1 MPDLETYTPDNL
13 IAGDF
18 PLVTGDGI
26 ILAGQTL
33 PRGTVLAKD
42 SGNDDKLVAVDSAS
56 GTASIQAPVAVL
68 AVDVD
73 ADEGDVVA
81 PFYLAGEFNERSL
94 TLGGTDTVDTHRD
107 ALRDLSI
114 FVKKTVAA

>member
-18 PLVTGDGI
+18 PLVTGDGT
-26 ILAGQTL
+26 ILTGQNL
-33 PRGTVLAKD
+33 KRGTVLAKD
-42 SGNDDKLVAVDSAS
+42 SANSNKLVPVDSAS
-56 GTASIQAPVAVL
+56 ATASIQSPVAVL
-68 AVDVD
+68 ADDVD
-73 ADEGDVVA
+73 ASEADAVG
-81 PFYLAGEFNERSL
+81 PLYLSGEFSESAL
-94 TLGGTDTVDTHRD
+94 IFGGTDTVDTHRD